1 MVWLQLTAGRGPT
14 ECALACYGISQ
25 CFTEEATKLG
35 LQVDIIEETLGT
47 LPNTALSVVL
57 DIQGITATAFAQSV
71 EGQVQWVCK
80 SPCRPGHKRKNWFI
94 GVSIIAE
101 PESTVLNLAD
111 VRFDTMC
118 STGPGGQH
126 VNKTESAVRAT
137 HVPTGLVAIAR
148 DQRSQHQNKAL
159 AIKRL
164 LRAFTNKQQQ
174 IGKQN
179 TQERWQEHNTLVR
192 GNPVRV
198 YTGEKFK
205 RTC

>member
-1 MVWLQLTAGRGPT
+1 MPWVQFTSGRGPI
-14 ECALACYGISQ
+14 ECALACYGISKRVIN
-25 CFTEEATKLG
+25 EAQALG
-35 LQVDIIEETLGT
+35 CQVATLEETLGPV
-47 LPNTALSVVL
+47 PNTALSVVL
-57 DIQGITATAFAQSV
+57 DIQGTNALAFV
-71 EGQVQWVCK
+71 KRIEGQMQWVCK

-94 GVSIIAE
+94 GVAIIPE
-101 PESTVLNLAD
+101 PESSILNLAD
-111 VRFDTMC
+111 VKFDTMC

-164 LRAFTNKQQQ
+164 LRAFTQKQQ
-174 IGKQN
+174 KLSK
-179 TQERWQEHNTLVR
+179 TCEQERWQEHNVLIR
-192 GNPVRV
+192 GNPVRT
-198 YTGEKFK
+198 YIGEKFK